1 MPQVLLIRSLPQLR
15 LFTEHHVFAVWDFMQ
30 LLKSLQ
36 ELLAPAGVPWLPPRY
51 PRLAGLIN
59 ELVAAEECDC
69 LPVELGGPCYLSH
82 FSLYRAAMQEIG
94 ADTSSIDAVLAVAAH
109 EGLDRALLHPA
120 IPEPSRRFM
129 QSTRSL
135 IQSGQPHLQ
144 AAAFCFGR
152 ELLVPDLFRAL
163 LDQLQLHSLHAP
175 ILSWYFKRH
184 ISLDGDSH
192 GPLAE
197 QMVAELCESR
207 PGALSAVESVRNRV
221 VRERDAFW
229 ESIARVL
236 AYAPHVQPLSTPSS
250 QLVPAKTGVVAPH
263 PDAFAT

>member
-1 MPQVLLIRSLPQLR
+1 MPQVLLIKSLPQLR
-15 LFTEHHVFAVWDFMQ
+15 LFTEHHIFAVWDFMQ

-36 ELLAPAGVPWLPPRY
+36 QLLAPASVPWVPPRY
-51 PRLAGLIN
+51 PRTAGLIN

-94 ADTSSIDAVLAVAAH
+94 ADTCPIDAVLGVAAH

-135 IQSGQPHLQ
+135 IESGQPHLL

-163 LDQLQLHSLHAP
+163 LDQLQFHQLHAP
-175 ILSWYFKRH
+175 ILSWYFERH

-197 QMVAELCESR
+197 QMVAELCEGR
-207 PGALSAVESVRNRV
+207 PEALSEVAAVRNHV
-221 VRERDAFW
+221 LRERDAFW
-229 ESIARVL
+229 TSIAAVL
-236 AYAPHVQPLSTPSS
+236 QRAPDFRPLSCLSS
-250 QLVPAKTGVVAPH
+250 DQARVQTAVVASC
-263 PDAFAT
+263 PDVFAG

>member
-15 LFTEHHVFAVWDFMQ
+15 IFTEHHVFAVWDFMQ

-36 ELLAPAGVPWLPPRY
+36 VLLAPACVPWVPPRH
-51 PRLAGLIN
+51 PRIAGLIN

-69 LPVELGGPCYLSH
+69 LPDELGGPCYLSH
-82 FSLYRAAMQEIG
+82 FSIYRAAMQEIG
-94 ADTSSIDAVLAVAAH
+94 ADTRSIDAVLAVAAH
-109 EGLDRALLHPA
+109 EGLDRAMLHPA

-129 QSTRSL
+129 QSTRGL
-135 IQSGQPHLQ
+135 IESGQPHLM

-152 ELLVPDLFRAL
+152 ELLVPDLFRTL
-163 LDQLQLHSLHAP
+163 LDQLQFSKLHAP
-175 ILSWYFKRH
+175 ILSWYFERH

-197 QMVAELCESR
+197 QMVAELCEGRSE
-207 PGALSAVESVRNRV
+207 ALSEVEAVRNHV

-229 ESIARVL
+229 ESIAVVL
-236 AYAPHVQPLSTPSS
+236 QRAPHVQPLSRSS
-250 QLVPAKTGVVAPH
+250 SDGAPTQTA
-263 PDAFAT
+263 DMAS